1 MRAGTQKC
9 IPLGSKIRVLVVDDS
24 VVIRRLVTQALTEDP
39 AFEVVGTAANGAIA
53 LSKIPQVNP
62 DAVTLDIEM
71 PEVDGLEAL
80 RRIRKL
86 YPTLCVI
93 MFSTLTERAATYTLD
108 ALALG
113 ANDYVTKAANV
124 GSLNKSMASLR
135 SQLIPKIRQFFEL
148 EVQSA
153 PLAAAKPQAERAGIP
168 PRSLPWRKRDL
179 VAILSLP
186 AQVSTGGPNALAEI
200 FPSLPSHFPCPILIV
215 QHMPP
220 MFTRILAERLSAQSK
235 IPVEEAAE
243 GTALEP
249 GKALIAPGGY
259 HMRLKRSGNQVV
271 ATLDQSPPVNSCRP
285 AVDVLFSSVAEI
297 YGSRALGVILTGM
310 GQDGLEGAKQLKAQ
324 GACILAQDKA
334 TSVVWGMPG
343 FVVEAGLADAVTGL
357 DRIAPEILLH
367 V

>member
-1 MRAGTQKC
+1 MRIGTQKR

-24 VVIRRLVTQALTEDP
+24 VVIRRLVARALAEDP

-71 PEVDGLEAL
+71 PEMDGWEAL

-93 MFSTLTERAATYTLD
+93 MFSTLTLRAATYTLD

-135 SQLIPKIRQFFEL
+135 SQLIPKIKQFFEF

-153 PLAAAKPQAERAGIP
+153 PLVSAKPQAERAGVP
-168 PRSLPWRKRDL
+168 PRSLPWRKRSL
-179 VAILSLP
+179 VAIG
-186 AQVSTGGPNALAEI
+186 VSTGGPNALAEI
-200 FPSLPSHFPCPILIV
+200 FPSLPSRFPCPILIV

-220 MFTRILAERLSAQSK
+220 LFTRMLAERLSAQSK
-235 IPVEEAAE
+235 VPVEEAAE
-243 GTALEP
+243 GSVVEP

-259 HMRLKRSGNQVV
+259 HMRLKRSGAQVV

-297 YGSRALGVILTGM
+297 YGSGALGVILTGM

>member
-1 MRAGTQKC
+1 MRIGTQKR

-39 AFEVVGTAANGAIA
+39 AFDVVGTAANGAIA

-71 PEVDGLEAL
+71 PEMDGLEAL
-80 RRIRKL
+80 GRIRKL

-135 SQLIPKIRQFFEL
+135 SQLIPKIKQFFEF
-148 EVQSA
+148 EVPSA
-153 PLAAAKPQAERAGIP
+153 PLPSAKQQAEKARVQ
-168 PRSLPWRKRDL
+168 PRSLPWRKRSL
-179 VAILSLP
+179 VAIG
-186 AQVSTGGPNALAEI
+186 VSTGGPNALAEI
-200 FPSLPSHFPCPILIV
+200 FPSLPGHFPCPILIV

-235 IPVEEAAE
+235 VPVEEAAE
-243 GTALEP
+243 GSAVES

-357 DRIAPEILLH
+357 HRIAPEILLH

>member
-1 MRAGTQKC
+1 MRAGTQKR
-9 IPLGSKIRVLVVDDS
+9 IPLGGKIRVLVVDDS
-24 VVIRRLVTQALTEDP
+24 VVIRRLVAQALTEDP
-39 AFEVVGTAANGAIA
+39 AFEVVGAAANGAIA

-71 PEVDGLEAL
+71 PEMDGLEAL

-93 MFSTLTERAATYTLD
+93 MFSTLTLRAATHTLD

-135 SQLIPKIRQFFEL
+135 SQLIPKINQFFEL

-153 PLAAAKPQAERAGIP
+153 PLASAKPQAERAGIR
-168 PRSLPWRKRDL
+168 PRSLPWRKRGI
-179 VAILSLP
+179 VAIG
-186 AQVSTGGPNALAEI
+186 VSTGGPNALAEI

-235 IPVEEAAE
+235 IPVEEAGE
-243 GTALEP
+243 GTVLES

-259 HMRLKRSGNQVV
+259 HMRLKRTGDRVV
-271 ATLDQSPPVNSCRP
+271 AKLDQSPPVNSCRP

-343 FVVEAGLADAVTGL
+343 FVVEAGLADAMTGL